1 MSTQV
6 THTTHEQPTTDT
18 RLVPLRAHDQAIAK
32 LQPALQYDTTTEPKL
47 VDRARKDAKA
57 VRCAIDNARK
67 KLVEDAVAW
76 QREVNAVAKDIIGR
90 VEPIEEHCERI
101 EATIAAE
108 KALKAEQAAQAERDR
123 IKALRMAEAA
133 ALQISER
140 GKDRVMPGLMLHVSL
155 DTPEQWQ
162 ERIAAAAKIDEAL
175 AAEDAAAAAREA
187 EEKRLQAERE
197 ELARQRAEIEA
208 EHKRLADAQAKQ
220 RAEELA
226 KQQAEM
232 GCWQTLTD
240 FVRLAAKHGI
250 GEAEARR
257 IAAKVARKQAEE
269 EERKAAEEADKRN
282 AAYVK
287 DQEERHAANERANR
301 ILLGFVASVKEI
313 APTREALLFGPQ
325 LEAIIKRGIEDMAAY
340 FHDHLRDHYDARK
353 DV

>member
-18 RLVPLRAHDQAIAK
+18 RLIPLRAHDQAIAK
-32 LQPALQYDTTTEPKL
+32 LQLALQYDTTTNAKL

-76 QREVNAVAKDIIGR
+76 QREVNAVAKDIIAR
-90 VEPIEEHCERI
+90 VTPIEEHCERI
-101 EATIAAE
+101 EAEHAAD
-108 KALKAEQAAQAERDR
+108 KKRLAEIAAQAERDR
-123 IKALRMAEAA
+123 IKTLRMAEAA

-140 GKDRVMPGLMLHVSL
+140 GKDRVMPGLMVNMFL

-162 ERIAAAAKIDEAL
+162 ERMAAAAKIDEAL

-197 ELARQRAEIEA
+197 ELAKQRAEIEA
-208 EHKRLADAQAKQ
+208 ERKRLADEQAKQ

-226 KQQAEM
+226 KRQAE
-232 GCWQTLTD
+232 
-240 FVRLAAKHGI
+240 
-250 GEAEARR
+250 EAEARR
-257 IAAKVARKQAEE
+257 IAQEAARRRTDEE
-269 EERKAAEEADKRN
+269 ARKAAEEVDKRN

-287 DQEERHAANERANR
+287 DQDDRHAANERANR
-301 ILLGFVASVKEI
+301 ILLNFMTTIKAMR
-313 APTREALLFGPQ
+313 PTREQHGFGPQ
-325 LEAIIKRGIEDMAAY
+325 LEAIISRAIEDMAAY
-340 FHDHLRDHYDARK
+340 FHDHLRDHYDARADK
-353 DV
+353 

>member
-1 MSTQV
+1 MTTDIS
-6 THTTHEQPTTDT
+6 HTTHEQPATDT
-18 RLVPLRAHDQAIAK
+18 RLIPLRAHDQAIAK
-32 LQPALQYDTTTEPKL
+32 LQPALQYDTTTDPKA
-47 VDRARKDAKA
+47 VDRARKDAKQ

-90 VEPIEEHCERI
+90 VTPIEEHCERI
-101 EATIAAE
+101 EAEHAAE
-108 KALKAEQAAQAERDR
+108 KKRLAEIAAQAERDR

-140 GKDRVMPGLMLHVSL
+140 GKDRVMPGLMLHLAL

-162 ERIAAAAKIDEAL
+162 ERMAAAAKVDEIL

-187 EEKRLQAERE
+187 EQARLQAERE

-208 EHKRLADAQAKQ
+208 ERKRFADEQAKQ

-226 KQQAEM
+226 KRQAE
-232 GCWQTLTD
+232 
-240 FVRLAAKHGI
+240 
-250 GEAEARR
+250 EAEARR
-257 IAAKVARKQAEE
+257 IAQEAARKQAEE
-269 EERKAAEEADKRN
+269 EARKAAEEADKRN
-282 AAYVK
+282 AAYAK

-301 ILLGFVASVKEI
+301 ILLNFMTTIKAMR
-313 APTREALLFGPQ
+313 PTREQHGFGPQ
-325 LEAIIKRGIEDMAAY
+325 LEAIIERGIEDMAAY

-353 DV
+353 DA

>member
-1 MSTQV
+1 MNAQV

-18 RLVPLRAHDQAIAK
+18 RLIPLRAHDAAIAK
-32 LQPALQYDTTTEPKL
+32 LQPALQYDATTDPKL
-47 VDRARKDAKA
+47 VDRARKDAKQ

-90 VEPIEEHCERI
+90 VTPIEDHCERI

-140 GKDRVMPGLMLHVSL
+140 GKDRVMPGLMLHIAL
-155 DTPEQWQ
+155 DTAEQWQ
-162 ERIAAAAKIDEAL
+162 ERMAAAARIDEAL

-187 EEKRLQAERE
+187 EQKRLQAERE

-208 EHKRLADAQAKQ
+208 ERKRLADEQAKQ

-226 KQQAEM
+226 KR
-232 GCWQTLTD
+232 QTE
-240 FVRLAAKHGI
+240 
-250 GEAEARR
+250 EAEARR
-257 IAAKVARKQAEE
+257 IAQEAARKQAENE
-269 EERKAAEEADKRN
+269 ARKAAEEADKRN
-282 AAYVK
+282 AAHVK
-287 DQEERHAANERANR
+287 DQEERHAANTKAKQ
-301 ILLGFVASVKEI
+301 ILLDFVKTIHDVR
-313 APTREALLFGPQ
+313 PTREKHGFGPQ
-325 LEAIIKRGIEDMAAY
+325 LDLVILHGIHDIAEY
-340 FHDHLRDHYDARK
+340 FHDHIRDHYDARK
-353 DV
+353 DIGGAA

>member
-1 MSTQV
+1 LLVRPATTVQQQNHFYSEAEMSTQV
-6 THTTHEQPTTDT
+6 THTTHERTIDT
-18 RLVPLRAHDQAIAK
+18 RLIPLRAHDQAIAK
-32 LQPALQYDTTTEPKL
+32 LQPALQYDATTDPKA

-90 VEPIEEHCERI
+90 VTPIEEHCERI
-101 EATIAAE
+101 EAEHAAE
-108 KALKAEQAAQAERDR
+108 KKRLAEIAAQAERDR

-140 GKDRVMPGLMLHVSL
+140 GKDRVMPGLMLHLSL

-162 ERIAAAAKIDEAL
+162 ERMAAAAKVDEAL
-175 AAEDAAAAAREA
+175 AAEDAAAAVREA

-208 EHKRLADAQAKQ
+208 ERKRLADEQAKQ

-226 KQQAEM
+226 KREAE
-232 GCWQTLTD
+232 
-240 FVRLAAKHGI
+240 
-250 GEAEARR
+250 EAEARR
-257 IAAKVARKQAEE
+257 IAAEAARRQAEE
-269 EERKAAEEADKRN
+269 EARKAAEEADKRN

-287 DQEERHAANERANR
+287 DQEERHAANQRANR
-301 ILLGFVASVKEI
+301 ILLDFVAAIQQLK
-313 APTREALLFGPQ
+313 PTREDYEFGPQ
-325 LEAIIKRGIEDMAAY
+325 LEAIIERGIKDMAAY
-340 FHDHLRDHYDARK
+340 FHDHLRDHYDARADK
-353 DV
+353 

>member
-1 MSTQV
+1 LLVRSATTVQQQNYLHSEAEMSTQV

-18 RLVPLRAHDQAIAK
+18 RLIPLRAHDQAIAK
-32 LQPALQYDTTTEPKL
+32 LQPALQYDTTTDPKA

-76 QREVNAVAKDIIGR
+76 QREVNAVAKDIIAR
-90 VEPIEEHCERI
+90 VTPIEEHCERI
-101 EATIAAE
+101 EAEHAAE
-108 KALKAEQAAQAERDR
+108 KKRLAEIAAQAERDR
-123 IKALRMAEAA
+123 IKTLRMAEAA

-140 GKDRVMPGLMLHVSL
+140 GKDRVMPGLMVNMFL

-162 ERIAAAAKIDEAL
+162 ERMAAAAKVDEAL
-175 AAEDAAAAAREA
+175 AAEDAAAAVREA

-208 EHKRLADAQAKQ
+208 ERKRFADEQAKQ

-226 KQQAEM
+226 KRQAE
-232 GCWQTLTD
+232 
-240 FVRLAAKHGI
+240 
-250 GEAEARR
+250 EAEARR
-257 IAAKVARKQAEE
+257 IAQEAARKQAEE
-269 EERKAAEEADKRN
+269 EARKAAEEADKRN
-282 AAYVK
+282 AAYAMDEQK
-287 DQEERHAANERANR
+287 RHAANAFANK
-301 ILLGFVASVKEI
+301 ILLDFVEKI
-313 APTREALLFGPQ
+313 YCIRPTRDNLGFGPQ
-325 LEAIIKRGIEDMAAY
+325 LEAIIERGVQDMAAY